1 MCSVIVA
8 AHNYGEAMRK
18 SETTSPRKW
27 WPTSH
32 AFRPTLDHHN
42 YNDVVSDLGGE
53 TAERTQDLGGE
64 TAERKHDPKVITKP
78 FQNGPKEIPK

>member
-8 AHNYGEAMRK
+8 AHNYGEALRN

-27 WPTSH
+27 WPTSQ

-42 YNDVVSDLGGE
+42 YNHVVSDLGGE
-53 TAERTQDLGGE
+53 AEAPSSQPWVTKTATFLILIW
-64 TAERKHDPKVITKP
+64 AAK
-78 FQNGPKEIPK
+78 